1 MHPDFAQLTPA
12 WFLRAFVYTGSIGD
26 FRYRFAHE
34 DKATLHAAVYTV
46 FCYEQAADR
55 MEQDFP
61 WTEEGVEQLK
71 AWLQERYDH
80 FTAAHSLA

>member
-34 DKATLHAAVYTV
+34 DKATLHA
-46 FCYEQAADR
+46 EI
-55 MEQDFP
+55 
-61 WTEEGVEQLK
+61 
-71 AWLQERYDH
+71 
-80 FTAAHSLA
+80 